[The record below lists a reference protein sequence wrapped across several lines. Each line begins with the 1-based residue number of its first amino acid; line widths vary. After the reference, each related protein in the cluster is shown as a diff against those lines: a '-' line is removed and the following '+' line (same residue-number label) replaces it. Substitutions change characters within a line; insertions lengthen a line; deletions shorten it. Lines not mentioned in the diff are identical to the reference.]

1 MTMRHLVPWSFRKKG
16 VPVRHDEES
25 PFSLLQQEMN
35 NLFDNFF
42 SGFDLRPFEMPSGA
56 FSPKVDV
63 SESDREVRVTAELP
77 GMEEKDIEVS
87 VNRDSLTIKGE
98 KKDEREDKGRD
109 YHLLERSYGSF
120 SRTVP
125 LSVEVDSDRIEAA
138 FRKGVLTVTLPKTA
152 KAAEEKKK
160 IRVRIE

>member
-1 MTMRHLVPWSFRKKG
+1 MTMRHLVPWSFRERS
-16 VPVRHDEES
+16 VPASRDEEN

-42 SGFDLRPFEMPSGA
+42 TGFDLQPFETVPGA
-56 FSPKVDV
+56 FSPQIDV
-63 SESDREVRVTAELP
+63 SENDRGITVTAELP

-98 KKDEREDKGRD
+98 KKDKREDKGRD
-109 YHLLERSYGSF
+109 YHLMERSYGNF

-125 LSVEVDSDRIEAA
+125 LSMEVDRDKIEAA
-138 FRKGVLTVTLPKTA
+138 FKKGVLRVTLPKTA
-152 KAAEEKKK
+152 RAAEEKK
-160 IRVRIE
+160 IRIRID

>member
-1 MTMRHLVPWSFRKKG
+1 MTMRHLVPWSFRKKT

-25 PFSLLQQEMN
+25 PFSVFQQEMN
-35 NLFDNFF
+35 NLFDSFF
-42 SGFDLRPFEMPSGA
+42 SGFDLQPFETVPGT

-63 SESDREVRVTAELP
+63 AENDKEITITAELP

-87 VNRDSLTIKGE
+87 VNRESLTIKGE

-109 YHLLERSYGSF
+109 YYLLERSYGNF

-125 LSVEVDSDRIEAA
+125 LSVEVDRDKVGAA
-138 FRKGVLTVTLPKTA
+138 FKKGVLKVTLPKTA
-152 KAAEEKKK
+152 RAAEEKKK
-160 IRVRIE
+160 IRIRVD